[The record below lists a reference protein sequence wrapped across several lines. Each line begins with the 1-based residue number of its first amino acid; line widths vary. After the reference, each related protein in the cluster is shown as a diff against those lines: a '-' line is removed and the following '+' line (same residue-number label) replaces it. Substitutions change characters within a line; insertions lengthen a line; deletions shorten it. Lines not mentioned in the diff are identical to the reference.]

1 MAHPNVLKKAPGA
14 GGPTSR
20 ALVFARD
27 ELVISFIEAE
37 LVDDSMTIQLARSAA
52 QVVAALKDDPPP
64 HPQILV
70 ADFDAIDAAEAL
82 ILHAIREAWY
92 GSVIAIGTVAP
103 ALVKSLNIERV
114 LERPLATN
122 MVRDAVRALGLNR
135 ATTRIPTFNS

>member
-1 MAHPNVLKKAPGA
+1 MAHPNVRRKTAGA

-27 ELVISFIEAE
+27 EFVISFIEAE
-37 LVDDSMTIQLARSAA
+37 LVEDSVTIQISRSAA

-64 HPQILV
+64 HPQILI
-70 ADFDAIDAAEAL
+70 ADFDALDAAETL
-82 ILHAIREAWY
+82 LLHAIREAWY

-103 ALVKSLNIERV
+103 DLVKSLNIERV
-114 LERPLATN
+114 LERPLAPN
-122 MVRDAVRALGLNR
+122 MVRDAVRAIGLNR